1 MSPVLKTTHLD
12 TVTAV
17 SGVQTENFTMSPTYG
32 NTQRALI
39 LRTPPHLLHIEAA
52 EESRPELPPCLK
64 KKKKKL
70 ATTSFKSN
78 ILGPKDCFNFSYQFG
93 LMNRHET
100 LWMADYFALLKHPGV
115 VYSADILYLHLLHTS
130 WY

>member
-64 KKKKKL
+64 KKKKVGNYIIQIKYFGAKRL
-70 ATTSFKSN
+70 F
-78 ILGPKDCFNFSYQFG
+78 QFQ
-93 LMNRHET
+93 LPIWTHEQ
-100 LWMADYFALLKHPGV
+100 A
-115 VYSADILYLHLLHTS
+115 
-130 WY
+130 